1 MTAHVVLRLLEK
13 FEIREETLITISY
26 DAASVVGT
34 SADLVEGDTLTILQL
49 LYGLLLPSGNDAAH

>member
-1 MTAHVVLRLLEK
+1 LLEK
-13 FEIREETLITISY
+13 FEISEETLITISY